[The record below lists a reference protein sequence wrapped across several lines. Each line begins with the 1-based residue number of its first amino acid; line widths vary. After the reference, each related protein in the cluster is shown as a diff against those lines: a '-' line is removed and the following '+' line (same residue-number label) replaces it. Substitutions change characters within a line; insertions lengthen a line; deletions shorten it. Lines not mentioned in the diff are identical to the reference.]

1 MSATLAMQKTRG
13 QRSPFPCC
21 RDHWVVHVEDE
32 NLETCISPASAGPLF
47 ALGLMSQFE
56 FWRCPW
62 KITARADHVGGAL
75 LTARATGHCHLPRL
89 KISTEALRHAAYSRS
104 LDNGIPVS
112 QTRSCRHVLGLHG
125 TRSFRM
131 LYHGRK
137 ALAEA
142 CVKRSYSG
150 VDRARAVPH

>member
-1 MSATLAMQKTRG
+1 MFALSIGWALA
-13 QRSPFPCC
+13 CE
-21 RDHWVVHVEDE
+21 VEDE

-112 QTRSCRHVLGLHG
+112 QTRSCRL
-125 TRSFRM
+125 
-131 LYHGRK
+131 
-137 ALAEA
+137 
-142 CVKRSYSG
+142 
-150 VDRARAVPH
+150 